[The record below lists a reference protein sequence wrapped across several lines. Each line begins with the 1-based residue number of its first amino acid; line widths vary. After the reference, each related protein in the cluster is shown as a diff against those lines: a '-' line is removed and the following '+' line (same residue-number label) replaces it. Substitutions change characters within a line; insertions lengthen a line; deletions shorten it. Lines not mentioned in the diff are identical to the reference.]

1 MYLVILS
8 TRHPSEETHFSCLCP
23 LSHPFSLYPQLV
35 AVESRKI
42 ISKSRALPSQR
53 YLFLCM
59 EPDCVHHCK
68 KWSIWEYAFIFIRMV
83 NSTTLRS
90 LFSSVWETS
99 HCPCFLSLHPH
110 ASISAWAHYY
120 SHAGKVPPWTNGKA
134 TWTCGNLDVK
144 HKSRSKYMSLKHLIL
159 KSVFVCV
166 CLLDSAKQRPQSKHH
181 YLFMLP
187 PTFWFLKDINAE
199 TFTSQIWLF
208 YHCCHKSPQ
217 IIT

>member
-35 AVESRKI
+35 AVKSRKI
-42 ISKSRALPSQR
+42 ISKSRALPSER

-68 KWSIWEYAFIFIRMV
+68 KWSIWEYAFIFISRMV
-83 NSTTLRS
+83 NSTALRS
-90 LFSSVWETS
+90 LFSSVWEPLTVLVS
-99 HCPCFLSLHPH
+99 FPCILMH
-110 ASISAWAHYY
+110 
-120 SHAGKVPPWTNGKA
+120 
-134 TWTCGNLDVK
+134 
-144 HKSRSKYMSLKHLIL
+144 RSVHEHIQHLIL

-166 CLLDSAKQRPQSKHH
+166 CLLDNAKQRPQSKHH
-181 YLFMLP
+181 YFFMLP

-199 TFTSQIWLF
+199 TFTSQILLF
-208 YHCCHKSPQ
+208 YHCCHKSLPQ
-217 IIT
+217 IIR